1 MSSHERQRACLQCP
15 AALRA
20 WESGGGV
27 GAVRKRGFY
36 RREVGDRLQN
46 PGEKKKKKT
55 LEKTEFQVKELKC
68 IQQPMESL
76 KMFTQDY
83 EIPKSV

>member
-1 MSSHERQRACLQCP
+1 MSSSAQGLGVR
-15 AALRA
+15 
-20 WESGGGV
+20 WGV
-27 GAVRKRGFY
+27 GAVRKWGFY
-36 RREVGDRLQN
+36 RKEVGDRLQN

-76 KMFTQDY
+76 NMFTQDY

>member
-1 MSSHERQRACLQCP
+1 MQCP
-15 AALRA
+15 AVLRA
-20 WESGGGV
+20 WESGGGWV
-27 GAVRKRGFY
+27 RSENGAFTGRKWVTGCKTL
-36 RREVGDRLQN
+36 EK
-46 PGEKKKKKT
+46 KKKKKT

-76 KMFTQDY
+76 NMFTQDY

>member
-1 MSSHERQRACLQCP
+1 MSSSAQGLGVR
-15 AALRA
+15 
-20 WESGGGV
+20 GGV
-27 GAVRKRGFY
+27 GAVRKWGFY
-36 RREVGDRLQN
+36 RKEVGDRLQN

-76 KMFTQDY
+76 NMFTQDY